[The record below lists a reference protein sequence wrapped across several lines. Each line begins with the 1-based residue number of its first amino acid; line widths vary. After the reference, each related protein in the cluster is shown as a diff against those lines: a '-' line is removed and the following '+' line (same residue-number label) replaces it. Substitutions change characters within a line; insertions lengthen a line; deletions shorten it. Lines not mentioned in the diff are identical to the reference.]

1 MKRSN
6 LKWISLTC
14 GVLLL
19 MSFLFFYYLKTPTP
33 GRAIA
38 EKHGGYYVPLH
49 SRKPHWQ
56 EILEN
61 WIGHCGRL
69 ERPSSICIHSDN
81 LTDDEVQQIGT
92 SEMMDE
98 ICLESSLLTDKVVH
112 LMVNHKATRY
122 LTISSNQ
129 LTDDSFKAAAKI
141 ETLTDLVLVSD
152 SITGEGISEL
162 LTTET
167 TDLYIKSDNLD
178 HSLIS
183 SSYFP
188 KHLEALVLVGP
199 PINLVDY
206 SHYVSALPEGCK
218 LRVSPPLPD
227 ISNVP
232 NSSKIDFAAAV
243 WAPSRDGACNCV
255 TVP

>member
-1 MKRSN
+1 MKRLN

-19 MSFLFFYYLKTPTP
+19 LAFFYYLKTPTP

-49 SRKPHWQ
+49 SRKPDWQ

-61 WIGHCGRL
+61 WIGHCERL
-69 ERPSSICIHSDN
+69 ERPTSICIHSDN

-92 SEMMDE
+92 SEMMDK
-98 ICLESSLLTDKVVH
+98 ICLEGSLLTDKVVY
-112 LMVNHKATRY
+112 LMVNHKAMRY

-141 ETLTDLVLVSD
+141 ESLTDLVLVSD
-152 SITGEGISEL
+152 SITGEGITEL
-162 LTTET
+162 SSTQI
-167 TDLYIKSDNLD
+167 TDLYLKSDNLD
-178 HSLIS
+178 HSVIS
-183 SSYFP
+183 NSHFP
-188 KHLEALVLVGP
+188 KHLEELVLVGP
-199 PINLVDY
+199 PINLVDF
-206 SHYVSALPEGCK
+206 SNYVSALPKGCK
-218 LRVSPPLPD
+218 LRVSLPLPD
-227 ISNVP
+227 ISNVAGLAR
-232 NSSKIDFAAAV
+232 IDIAAAA
-243 WAPSRDGACNCV
+243 WSPSQDGACNCV